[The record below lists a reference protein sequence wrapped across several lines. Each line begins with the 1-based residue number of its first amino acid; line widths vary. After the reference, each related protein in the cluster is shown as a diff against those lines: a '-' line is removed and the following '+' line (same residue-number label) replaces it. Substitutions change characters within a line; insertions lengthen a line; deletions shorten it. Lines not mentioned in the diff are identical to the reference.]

1 VADDLAKLHAG
12 IKRFVNPHVYP
23 VGLEES
29 LFKMRSDLMLRLRNL
44 RKDGLFD

>member
-1 VADDLAKLHAG
+1 MSFMDDVYAKVKG
-12 IKRFVNPHVYP
+12 KGSRVVYP

-44 RKDGLFD
+44 RADGNFD